1 MIIMIQWLSS
11 LPKILIIRR
20 TKHNI
25 ILNEWK
31 VRKPRIG
38 DSLAIRCDAQIPAG
52 SEIIRRWYYQNVTT
66 IPVNAMKRVS
76 LLENGDILYFS
87 NIIEKDDGLK
97 IYCQAIE
104 KATRNKFEPVFTTKN
119 YSRDP

>member
-1 MIIMIQWLSS
+1 M
-11 LPKILIIRR
+11 
-20 TKHNI
+20 
-25 ILNEWK
+25 
-31 VRKPRIG
+31 RKPRIG

-104 KATRNKFEPVFTTKN
+104 KATRNKFLPVLMRFWSFSITKLDWTSPRRWPETRCC
-119 YSRDP
+119 YHQ

>member
-1 MIIMIQWLSS
+1 M
-11 LPKILIIRR
+11 
-20 TKHNI
+20 
-25 ILNEWK
+25 NEGK

>member
-1 MIIMIQWLSS
+1 M
-11 LPKILIIRR
+11 
-20 TKHNI
+20 
-25 ILNEWK
+25 
-31 VRKPRIG
+31 RKPRIG

-104 KATRNKFEPVFTTKN
+104 KATRNKFLPDEVLVIYELGESDTWW
-119 YSRDP
+119 